1 MSTAAIILVIALAAQ
16 VAAAAGLSVGAS
28 APPFEL
34 NDQYNRV
41 WRLGDLRGKVVVVI
55 AVNQRSGEMI
65 RPWASTLFASYGSRI
80 QPLGILDLH
89 TYPGALRG
97 LVAAQVRRQT
107 DRSQPMLL
115 DFKGR
120 TGAAYGV
127 SSLYPVIVVIDRR
140 GVVRGIQRSVWT
152 RKALTEA
159 GGRSTRPWGPNDG
172 RTDNSSTDL
181 ENCVPRDCM
190 CHRETRHL
198 KLVTRRSAVRIRSPA
213 PDERGSNR

>member
-1 MSTAAIILVIALAAQ
+1 MELLSGCVQGQRKEALAAIAIILVIALAAQ
-16 VAAAAGLSVGAS
+16 VVAAAGLSVGAP

-65 RPWASTLFASYGSRI
+65 RPWASMLFASYGSRI

-97 LVAAQVRRQT
+97 LVAAQVRRET
-107 DRSQPMLL
+107 NRSQPMLL

-120 TGAAYGV
+120 AGAAYGV
-127 SSLYPVIVVIDRR
+127 SGRYPVIVVIDRR
-140 GVVRGIQRSVWT
+140 GVVRGLLRSVWT
-152 RKALTEA
+152 SKALA
-159 GGRSTRPWGPNDG
+159 DA
-172 RTDNSSTDL
+172 
-181 ENCVPRDCM
+181 
-190 CHRETRHL
+190 
-198 KLVTRRSAVRIRSPA
+198 RRAIDA
-213 PDERGSNR
+213 ALGTK